1 MTTSPGKI
9 VLLVPRP
16 DGFLISIDGVSY
28 WKDMSPVQQLWMAER
43 FLQAGL
49 EGIREEEAKQQ
60 GGPGDKQRHEED
72 NL

>member
-1 MTTSPGKI
+1 MTTSPSRI

-16 DGFLISIDGVSY
+16 DGFLVSIDGVSY

-49 EGIREEEAKQQ
+49 EGMREEEKKAALN
-60 GGPGDKQRHEED
+60 EEEARQKG
-72 NL
+72 NHL